1 MRNDIGSKSL
11 LALSLFMFTVDLEN
25 IFLTSTIAFVF
36 LFKDVDFRSLIT
48 SSPNNSINESGLK
61 SWLTFYWMYWPAAFF
76 ASSS

>member
-61 SWLTFYWMYWPAAFF
+61 S
-76 ASSS
+76 